1 MYSYLIYTCVT
12 GYFLFIISC
21 RRQYLWYRLFVIL
34 GSSKFVDITL
44 CIFLLLPLRNC
55 IAQLTTFAFFLLL
68 PMRPS
73 MTSSSL
79 ELLKKVEHFLV
90 SLIRVAALMS
100 VFSGHCRC
108 MFFQACCPSPITL
121 PLI

>member
-1 MYSYLIYTCVT
+1 MYLYFVYACVT
-12 GYFLFIISC
+12 GYFVFIISC
-21 RRQYLWYRLFVIL
+21 RRQYLWYRLFLIL
-34 GSSKFVDITL
+34 ISSKFVDITL
-44 CIFLLLPLRNC
+44 CIFLLLPPRNC

-90 SLIRVAALMS
+90 SLTPVAALMS
-100 VFSGHCRC
+100 AFRGHCRYT
-108 MFFQACCPSPITL
+108 FFQACCPSPITL